1 MCISFKPPLFLE
13 GREKKMRERHQRGHI
28 PATICI
34 CAKAS
39 QIIVSSVSEPVS
51 L

>member
-1 MCISFKPPLFLE
+1 
-13 GREKKMRERHQRGHI
+13 MRKRHQGGHAQ
-28 PATICI
+28 ATICI

-39 QIIVSSVSEPVS
+39 QAVVKHCVSEPVS